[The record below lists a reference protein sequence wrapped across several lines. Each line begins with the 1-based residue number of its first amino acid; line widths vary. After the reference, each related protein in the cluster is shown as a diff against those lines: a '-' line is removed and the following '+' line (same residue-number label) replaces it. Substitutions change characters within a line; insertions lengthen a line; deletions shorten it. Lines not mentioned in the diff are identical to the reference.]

1 MSAYQ
6 GGSHVYVYAPCAF
19 SCRTLTAAYCII
31 RVEIL
36 ESLAKFFTVAPMTSA
51 ANVTT
56 LMSSEDKTAESFRS
70 SLDANYTWPTSF
82 TFKFIVPQKECPQLL
97 ARFSVEPTKANASSS
112 GRFTSYTFDL
122 PMNSSQEVL
131 DTYAA
136 VSDIPGLISL

>member
-1 MSAYQ
+1 
-6 GGSHVYVYAPCAF
+6 
-19 SCRTLTAAYCII
+19 
-31 RVEIL
+31 
-36 ESLAKFFTVAPMTSA
+36 MTSA

-70 SLDANYTWPTSF
+70 SLDANYTWPASF

-122 PMNSSQEVL
+122 PMNSSQDVL

>member
-1 MSAYQ
+1 MA
-6 GGSHVYVYAPCAF
+6 VV
-19 SCRTLTAAYCII
+19 
-31 RVEIL
+31 IL
-36 ESLAKFFTVAPMTSA
+36 KSLALFFTVDPMESA
-51 ANVTT
+51 GRVAT

-97 ARFSVEPTKANASSS
+97 ARFSVEPTKAKASSS

-122 PMNSSQEVL
+122 PMSSSQEVL

>member
-1 MSAYQ
+1 
-6 GGSHVYVYAPCAF
+6 
-19 SCRTLTAAYCII
+19 
-31 RVEIL
+31 
-36 ESLAKFFTVAPMTSA
+36 
-51 ANVTT
+51 
-56 LMSSEDKTAESFRS
+56 
-70 SLDANYTWPTSF
+70 
-82 TFKFIVPQKECPQLL
+82 L